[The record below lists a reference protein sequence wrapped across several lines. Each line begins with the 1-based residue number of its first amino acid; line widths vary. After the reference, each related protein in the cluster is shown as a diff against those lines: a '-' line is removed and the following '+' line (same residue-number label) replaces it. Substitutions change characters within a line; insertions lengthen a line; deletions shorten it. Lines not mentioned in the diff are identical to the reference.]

1 LDFFQENAMR
11 KHIKRED
18 GTPRAGKTLSLAITR
33 VVEVVPPPAANDP
46 RPGNLNYLGKPR
58 KPAKPQ
64 LPARKRVEKKTYATG
79 KFFGDGEKLTAF
91 VWLDEDSAPAGEAAN
106 D

>member
-1 LDFFQENAMR
+1 MR

-18 GTPRAGKTLSLAITR
+18 DTPRAGKTIPLVINRL
-33 VVEVVPPPAANDP
+33 VEEPIPPAANDS
-46 RPGNLNYLGKPR
+46 RHGKLNYLTKSG
-58 KPAKPQ
+58 KPAKA
-64 LPARKRVEKKTYATG
+64 PAPTDNRMCRKSPATG

-91 VWLDEDSAPAGEAAN
+91 VWLDEDSAPTEAAAN

>member
-1 LDFFQENAMR
+1 MR

-18 GTPRAGKTLSLAITR
+18 GTPRAGKIIPLVITR
-33 VVEVVPPPAANDP
+33 TVEVPVSQAANDS
-46 RPGNLNYLGKPR
+46 RPGKLNYQAKTKKPG
-58 KPAKPQ
+58 KPQ
-64 LPARKRVEKKTYATG
+64 LPARKIIERRTYANG

-91 VWLDEDSAPAGEAAN
+91 VWLDEESAPDNLAAN

>member
-1 LDFFQENAMR
+1 MR

-18 GTPRAGKTLSLAITR
+18 GTPRAGKVLPLAITH
-33 VVEVVPPPAANDP
+33 VVEVVVPPAANDP

-58 KPAKPQ
+58 KPVKPK
-64 LPARKRVEKKTYATG
+64 LPVRERIEKKTYAKG
-79 KFFGDGEKLTAF
+79 KFLGDGEKLTAF
-91 VWLDEDSAPAGEAAN
+91 VWLDEDSAPADKAAN

>member
-1 LDFFQENAMR
+1 MR

-18 GTPRAGKTLSLAITR
+18 GTPRAGKIIPLVITR
-33 VVEVVPPPAANDP
+33 TVEVPNPQAANDS
-46 RPGNLNYLGKPR
+46 RPGKLNYQGKPK
-58 KPAKPQ
+58 KPGKTQ
-64 LPARKRVEKKTYATG
+64 SPARKTIERQTKANG

-91 VWLDEDSAPAGEAAN
+91 VWLDEESAPTDAAAN